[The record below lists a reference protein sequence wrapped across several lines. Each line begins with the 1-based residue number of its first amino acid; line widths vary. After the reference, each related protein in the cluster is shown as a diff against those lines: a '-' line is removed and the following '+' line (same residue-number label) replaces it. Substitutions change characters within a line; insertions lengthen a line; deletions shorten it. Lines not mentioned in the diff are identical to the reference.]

1 MTKFL
6 WLLGFT
12 TAVIRLWVA
21 NFYFQ
26 SPPFPPVSSHT
37 WFNFGRLCS
46 WTKVLYF
53 PFFYYY
59 ISTTFILTVCF
70 TSAPSASWSL
80 IRYTVSRGEWKKN
93 GRPLIVFEQIFANHV
108 YPLRGSP
115 HPSVLQ
121 HTLFDGVPDERR
133 CFETESV
140 TSSLFL
146 SLFSCPLWL
155 PDQLRFCKVN
165 IFWGWPNFWELTVK
179 LKCVHG
185 VFF

>member
-26 SPPFPPVSSHT
+26 YPPSLFLLPYD
-37 WFNFGRLCS
+37 FEL
-46 WTKVLYF
+46 WTPLFLNKSALL
-53 PFFYYY
+53 PFVYYY

-70 TSAPSASWSL
+70 TSAPSVPWSL

-115 HPSVLQ
+115 RPSVLQ
-121 HTLFDGVPDERR
+121 HTLFDGVPNERW
-133 CFETESV
+133 CFESCLRKA
-140 TSSLFL
+140 SPRLFLLFSFLFL
-146 SLFSCPLWL
+146 SFSCQLWL
-155 PDQLRFCKVN
+155 SDQLRFCKVN
-165 IFWGWPNFWELTVK
+165 IFWG
-179 LKCVHG
+179 
-185 VFF
+185 